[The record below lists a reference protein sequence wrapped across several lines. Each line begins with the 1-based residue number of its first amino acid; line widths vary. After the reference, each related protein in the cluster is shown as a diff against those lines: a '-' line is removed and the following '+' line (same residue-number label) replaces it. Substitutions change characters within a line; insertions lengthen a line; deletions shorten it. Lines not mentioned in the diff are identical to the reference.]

1 MNYRMIR
8 TSITCVAIVFGLTF
22 IAGCAKEGD
31 DLTTNIVGNYLRGSG
46 PNALIVTITK
56 VKNDI
61 VAVNFETTKTASTH
75 GNCTMNST
83 TDLTLNL
90 ATDRDL
96 AKDERYEYTGTG
108 TLSGTDLV
116 IVRHEKVFSNS
127 TGTLITE
134 YDTTYALK
142 KRW

>member
-1 MNYRMIR
+1 MKSR
-8 TSITCVAIVFGLTF
+8 ITRFPFICVAVVFCLTI

-31 DLTTNIVGNYLRGSG
+31 DLTLSVVGNYVRGSG

-56 VKNDI
+56 VKNDV

-90 ATDRDL
+90 ATERNL
-96 AKDERYEYTGTG
+96 LKDERYEYTGTG
-108 TLSGTDLV
+108 TLNGTDLV
-116 IVRHEKVFSNS
+116 IARHEKVFSNS

-134 YDTTYALK
+134 YDTTYVVR
-142 KRW
+142 KR